1 MSTVLNTFILILID
15 MRILLIIILFSTLF
29 FLSCTSKQ
37 INIPPP
43 SKTLVQ
49 IAIPRVDEMPDMPT
63 PYAMKDWRK
72 TALDFDKYVY
82 NFEEKGEFRPFIWID
97 SMKRNFPQNTFGLYT
112 AIGDIREG
120 PTVNDGE
127 NHEAIG
133 ALGSIIGATLVGV
146 DKANQNGM
154 NYVEMTKNFFNKDNG
169 WNVIMNF
176 TSKKAHIGGGYGND
190 YWYDIYNNV
199 LFYGMAN
206 YYPKVNGIE
215 DLQRKIADQFL
226 TSALLLKD
234 NYSYSYF
241 DFDKMK
247 GSTNHIPTQE
257 DVAAGYAFVLY
268 SAYIKFKEEKYLKG
282 AEMALHALQNQ
293 KENRNYELFMPF
305 GAYLA
310 ARLNAE
316 LGKDYDV
323 LKFLNWTFDGTS
335 VNRDGWGVLTGRWNG
350 YDISGLYGSTKDKGG
365 YGFAMNTFDLTWPLL
380 PMVRYDQR
388 YAASIAK
395 WLLNAS
401 NASRLFYPYDIPD
414 SLQALPGKKAITNNV
429 IAYEGIVQHPTIKGF
444 EHRSPFAQGDGP
456 LWASG
461 MPDETMFS
469 IYGSGHVG
477 FFGGIIHPTEKEG
490 VLMVDCLATDM
501 YRKNDAYPTYLIY
514 NPHNDNVSLR
524 LPVDSKDN
532 RLYDAVS
539 QKFISNVNYENKV
552 LKLSPKQTIVLIFV
566 PPNSKFS
573 VQQNKLFANGV
584 IIDYHY
590 SDK

>member
-226 TSALLLKD
+226 K
-234 NYSYSYF
+234 F
-241 DFDKMK
+241 HDF
-247 GSTNHIPTQE
+247 S
-257 DVAAGYAFVLY
+257 
-268 SAYIKFKEEKYLKG
+268 
-282 AEMALHALQNQ
+282 
-293 KENRNYELFMPF
+293 
-305 GAYLA
+305 
-310 ARLNAE
+310 
-316 LGKDYDV
+316 
-323 LKFLNWTFDGTS
+323 
-335 VNRDGWGVLTGRWNG
+335 
-350 YDISGLYGSTKDKGG
+350 
-365 YGFAMNTFDLTWPLL
+365 
-380 PMVRYDQR
+380 
-388 YAASIAK
+388 
-395 WLLNAS
+395 
-401 NASRLFYPYDIPD
+401 
-414 SLQALPGKKAITNNV
+414 
-429 IAYEGIVQHPTIKGF
+429 
-444 EHRSPFAQGDGP
+444 
-456 LWASG
+456 
-461 MPDETMFS
+461 
-469 IYGSGHVG
+469 
-477 FFGGIIHPTEKEG
+477 
-490 VLMVDCLATDM
+490 
-501 YRKNDAYPTYLIY
+501 
-514 NPHNDNVSLR
+514 
-524 LPVDSKDN
+524 
-532 RLYDAVS
+532 
-539 QKFISNVNYENKV
+539 
-552 LKLSPKQTIVLIFV
+552 
-566 PPNSKFS
+566 
-573 VQQNKLFANGV
+573 
-584 IIDYHY
+584 
-590 SDK
+590 